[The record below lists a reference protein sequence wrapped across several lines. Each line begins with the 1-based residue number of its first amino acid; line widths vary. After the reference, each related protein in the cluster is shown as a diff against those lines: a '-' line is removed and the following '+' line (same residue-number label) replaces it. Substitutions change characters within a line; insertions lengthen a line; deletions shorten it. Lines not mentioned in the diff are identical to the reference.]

1 MMVLVDDSPD
11 QLELMLLALRP
22 LGLAGAA
29 VTFRCGE
36 DCLAAIER
44 GDVSPRLLLLDVNMP
59 GLDGPATAARLRKLL
74 GQRAAIVLMS
84 TSDCSEDVRRGLDA
98 GADSYVMKPSASR
111 SWTDMLGT
119 VTGYWL
125 GSDLRAR
132 L

>member
-22 LGLAGAA
+22 LGLGAA
-29 VTFRCGE
+29 VVTFRSGE
-36 DCLAAIER
+36 DC
-44 GDVSPRLLLLDVNMP
+44 VSAVECGAVAPRLVLIDVNMP
-59 GLDGPATAARLRKLL
+59 GLDGAATTARLRALF
-74 GQRAAIVLMS
+74 GRRAAIVLMS
-84 TSDCSEDVRRGLDA
+84 TSDLAEDVQRGIEA
-98 GADSYVMKPSASR
+98 GADSYVMKPSANR
-111 SWTDMLGT
+111 SWTDMLAD